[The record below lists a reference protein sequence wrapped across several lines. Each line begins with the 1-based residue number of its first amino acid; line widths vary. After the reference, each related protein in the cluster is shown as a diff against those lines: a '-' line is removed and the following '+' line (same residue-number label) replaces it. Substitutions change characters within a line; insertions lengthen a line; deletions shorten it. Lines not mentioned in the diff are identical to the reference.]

1 MWYPWAAPAPVMPIW
16 CPAPPQNG
24 PVIIIIEPEEE
35 KVAPPPPPAPKPP
48 PPPVSCLSLLL
59 GAGVPTPNPANVII
73 LNIVHNKLI
82 SYVSFQQLI
91 L

>member
-48 PPPVSCLSLLL
+48 PPPVSCLSLLICDYFKYR
-59 GAGVPTPNPANVII
+59 TQQTHI
-73 LNIVHNKLI
+73 LCLFSTTHSITLH
-82 SYVSFQQLI
+82 SRQ
-91 L
+91 